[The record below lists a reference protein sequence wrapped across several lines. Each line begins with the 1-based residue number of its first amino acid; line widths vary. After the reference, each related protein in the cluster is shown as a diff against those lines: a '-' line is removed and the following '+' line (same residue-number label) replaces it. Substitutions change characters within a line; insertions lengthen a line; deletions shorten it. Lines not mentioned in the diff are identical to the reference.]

1 MSTAQDRLIGG
12 HLSAAGG
19 YPNAVTKA
27 KEIGANTVQIFSGSP
42 RTWGRPPV
50 DPARGEELKK
60 AAQEAGVWPVT
71 IHALYLVNVASDNPE
86 SVAKSW
92 SALEYDFLMGKH
104 FDCAGVVVHLGS
116 HQGRGWDAVKDQ
128 VAIGLKTFLEKID
141 SDVPFLIENSAGQKG
156 KLCSD
161 LSEIRWLLDAV
172 DHPQLGWC
180 FDTCHGW
187 AAGYSST
194 QPLSEDKDLFA
205 TFDKYTLWDA
215 LRCIHFNDSRDLQG
229 SGRDRHANIGE
240 GNIPEADMKAVLN
253 HPKLRHLPFYT
264 EAPGLDGNGPDKA
277 NIDRIRAMADLV

>member
-1 MSTAQDRLIGG
+1 MSAHANERRIGG

-19 YPNAVTKA
+19 YPNGVTA
-27 KEIGANTVQIFSGSP
+27 AQAIGANTLQIFTGSP

-50 DPARGEELKK
+50 DPSRGVALK
-60 AAQEAGVWPVT
+60 AAAEAADVQPLL

-86 SVAKSW
+86 SVTKSW
-92 SALEYDFLMGKH
+92 KALEYDFLMGKS
-104 FDCAGVVVHLGS
+104 FDAAGVVVHLGS
-116 HQGRGWDAVKDQ
+116 HQGRGWETVRDQ
-128 VAIGLKTFLEKID
+128 VASGLKTFLENID
-141 SDVPFLIENSAGQKG
+141 SDVPFLIENSAGQQG

-187 AAGYSST
+187 AAGYSVT
-194 QPLSEDKDLFA
+194 QPATPNFDLFA
-205 TFDKYTLWDA
+205 AFDTHQLWDS
-215 LRCIHFNDSRDLQG
+215 LKLIHFNDSRDTQG

-240 GNIPEADMKAVLN
+240 GNIPQADLQAVLN
-253 HPKLRHLPFYT
+253 HPQLSHLPIIT

-277 NIDRIRAMADLV
+277 NIDRIRSLLQT